1 MLDLA
6 CALVVMASLDDR
18 VAAPSVP
25 GSTLV
30 DRAVAA
36 PGPIPAEVRER
47 FGLKPFYEQCIVWE
61 GLPFVA
67 SGKVDPRALQE
78 AVWLARRML
87 RSRPEIA
94 RAMGANTVRVA
105 IMDVGEVTTDVPE
118 HSDLEPK
125 GYWDMRARGLGATP
139 HRPAVSAGEEN
150 LLTYP
155 GDPYATESIF
165 IHEFAHAIHEMG
177 LSTVDPTFD
186 RRLEAAYDA
195 AMKKGLWQGAYARE
209 NRMEYW
215 AEATQSFFDT
225 NRQNDNQHNHVDTVA
240 ELKEHDPAVWELCME
255 VYGQPWSYTR
265 ADARAGQEHLAGWD
279 PAASPTF
286 VWPDAVREAW
296 RQWELLEQ
304 ARKAGRAG
312 RGRGDG
318 ASAAPEGSS
327 DGDDSQGTEPGTDP
341 GSDPGTDPVTDP
353 SADGASG
360 SEPK

>member
-1 MLDLA
+1 MLRVTCTLA
-6 CALVVMASLDDR
+6 VASFTLADDR
-18 VAAPSVP
+18 PAGSSVP

-30 DRAVAA
+30 DRVVEA
-36 PGPIPAEVRER
+36 PGPIPADVRER

-67 SGKVDPRALQE
+67 SAKVDPRALQE

-94 RAMGANTVRVA
+94 RAMGANKVRVA
-105 IMDVGEVTTDVPE
+105 IMDVTEVTTDVPE

-177 LSTVDPTFD
+177 LSSVDPTFD

-225 NRQNDNQHNHVDTVA
+225 NRENDNQHNHVDTVT
-240 ELKEHDPAVWELCME
+240 ELKEHDPTVWELCME
-255 VYGQPWSYTR
+255 VYGQSWPYTR
-265 ADARAGQEHLAGWD
+265 ADARVGQDHLAGWD
-279 PAASPTF
+279 PAASPAF
-286 VWPDAVREAW
+286 AWADAVREAW

-304 ARKAGRAG
+304 ARKAGRKG
-312 RGRGDG
+312 RTKGEG
-318 ASAAPEGSS
+318 AAPEEAS
-327 DGDDSQGTEPGTDP
+327 DGDDVQEADPGVGGTTGTDP
-341 GSDPGTDPVTDP
+341 
-353 SADGASG
+353 
-360 SEPK
+360 E

>member
-1 MLDLA
+1 MLHLA
-6 CALVVMASLDDR
+6 CALLLIATVDDAVV
-18 VAAPSVP
+18 APSVP

-30 DRAVAA
+30 DRVVAA
-36 PGPIPAEVRER
+36 PGPIPADVRER

-67 SGKVDPRALQE
+67 SAKVDPRALQE

-94 RAMGANTVRVA
+94 RAMGANNVRVA
-105 IMDVGEVTTDVPE
+105 IMDLGEVTTDVPE

-155 GDPYATESIF
+155 GDPYSTESIF

-177 LSTVDPTFD
+177 LSSVDPTFD
-186 RRLEAAYDA
+186 RRLGAAYDA
-195 AMKKGLWQGAYARE
+195 AMKKGLWQGAYASE

-225 NRQNDNQHNHVDTVA
+225 NRENDHQHNHVDTVV
-240 ELKEHDPAVWELCME
+240 ELKEYDPAVWELCME
-255 VYGQPWSYTR
+255 VYGQPWAYTR

-286 VWPDAVREAW
+286 AWADGVREAW

-304 ARKAGRAG
+304 ARAAGRKG
-312 RGRGDG
+312 RGKGGDDG
-318 ASAAPEGSS
+318 AAPGGASQGDDGATKGLGSGS
-327 DGDDSQGTEPGTDP
+327 DGA
-341 GSDPGTDPVTDP
+341 P
-353 SADGASG
+353 SAIP
-360 SEPK
+360 E

>member
-1 MLDLA
+1 MKSFAL
-6 CALVVMASLDDR
+6 ALVLLTVADDR
-18 VAAPSVP
+18 SAKPSVP
-25 GSTLV
+25 GSTLT
-30 DRAVAA
+30 DRVVAT
-36 PGPIPAEVRER
+36 PTPIPVDVRER
-47 FGLKPFYEQCIVWE
+47 FMLAPFYEQCIVWE

-94 RAMGANTVRVA
+94 RAMGANNVRVS
-105 IMDVGEVTTDVPE
+105 IMDIAEVTTDVPE

-125 GYWDMRARGLGATP
+125 GYWDKRARGLGATP
-139 HRPAVSAGEEN
+139 HRPSVSTGEEN

-155 GDPYATESIF
+155 GDPYGTESIF

-177 LSTVDPTFD
+177 LNTVDPTFD

-215 AEATQSFFDT
+215 AEATQSFFST
-225 NRQNDNQHNHVDTVA
+225 NRENDNQHNHVDTVA

-255 VYGQPWSYTR
+255 VYGQPWAYTR

-279 PAASPTF
+279 PATSPTF
-286 VWPDAVREAW
+286 AWSDAVSEAW

-304 ARKAGRAG
+304 VRKAGRDG
-312 RGRGDG
+312 RPDG
-318 ASAAPEGSS
+318 AAAAPEGEA
-327 DGDDSQGTEPGTDP
+327 DKPGTA
-341 GSDPGTDPVTDP
+341 T
-353 SADGASG
+353 DGAKP
-360 SEPK
+360 E

>member
-1 MLDLA
+1 MLRMACTLA
-6 CALVVMASLDDR
+6 VASFTLADDR
-18 VAAPSVP
+18 PAGPSVP

-30 DRAVAA
+30 DRVVVAA
-36 PGPIPAEVRER
+36 GPIAADVRER

-67 SGKVDPRALQE
+67 SAKVDPRALQE

-94 RAMGANTVRVA
+94 RAMGANNVRVA

-177 LSTVDPTFD
+177 LSSVDPTFD

-225 NRQNDNQHNHVDTVA
+225 NRENDNQHNHVDTVT

-255 VYGQPWSYTR
+255 VYGQPWAYTR
-265 ADARAGQEHLAGWD
+265 ADARAGEEHLVGWD
-279 PAASPTF
+279 PATSPTF
-286 VWPDAVREAW
+286 AWSDAVREAW

-304 ARKAGRAG
+304 ARKAGRKG
-312 RGRGDG
+312 RVKGDD
-318 ASAAPEGSS
+318 ASAAPDAAGS
-327 DGDDSQGTEPGTDP
+327 DK
-341 GSDPGTDPVTDP
+341 GSDP
-353 SADGASG
+353 
-360 SEPK
+360 E

>member
-1 MLDLA
+1 MLRMACTLA
-6 CALVVMASLDDR
+6 VASFTLADDR
-18 VAAPSVP
+18 PAGPSVP

-30 DRAVAA
+30 DRVVVAA
-36 PGPIPAEVRER
+36 GPIAADVRER

-67 SGKVDPRALQE
+67 SAKVDPRALQE

-94 RAMGANTVRVA
+94 RAMGANNVRVA

-177 LSTVDPTFD
+177 LSSVDPTFD

-225 NRQNDNQHNHVDTVA
+225 NREND
-240 ELKEHDPAVWELCME
+240 
-255 VYGQPWSYTR
+255 
-265 ADARAGQEHLAGWD
+265 
-279 PAASPTF
+279 
-286 VWPDAVREAW
+286 
-296 RQWELLEQ
+296 
-304 ARKAGRAG
+304 
-312 RGRGDG
+312 
-318 ASAAPEGSS
+318 
-327 DGDDSQGTEPGTDP
+327 
-341 GSDPGTDPVTDP
+341 
-353 SADGASG
+353 
-360 SEPK
+360 

>member
-1 MLDLA
+1 
-6 CALVVMASLDDR
+6 
-18 VAAPSVP
+18 
-25 GSTLV
+25 
-30 DRAVAA
+30 
-36 PGPIPAEVRER
+36 
-47 FGLKPFYEQCIVWE
+47 VWE

-67 SGKVDPRALQE
+67 SAKVDPRALQE

-94 RAMGANTVRVA
+94 RAMGANHVRVA
-105 IMDVGEVTTDVPE
+105 IMDLTEVTTDVPE

-177 LSTVDPTFD
+177 LSSVDPNFD
-186 RRLEAAYDA
+186 RRLEAVYDA

-215 AEATQSFFDT
+215 AEATQSFFNT
-225 NRQNDNQHNHVDTVA
+225 NRENDDQHNHVDTVA
-240 ELKEHDPAVWELCME
+240 ELKEYDPAVWELCME
-255 VYGQPWSYTR
+255 VYGQPWAYTR
-265 ADARAGQEHLAGWD
+265 ADARAGHDHLAGWD

-296 RQWELLEQ
+296 RQWELLER
-304 ARKAGRAG
+304 AREAGRKG
-312 RGRGDG
+312 RAKGDD
-318 ASAAPEGSS
+318 ASAAPRDAAPRDEG
-327 DGDDSQGTEPGTDP
+327 DGTDAAP
-341 GSDPGTDPVTDP
+341 EAAKPDSP
-353 SADGASG
+353 
-360 SEPK
+360 E

>member
-1 MLDLA
+1 MLRMACTLA
-6 CALVVMASLDDR
+6 VASFTLADDR
-18 VAAPSVP
+18 PAGPSVP

-30 DRAVAA
+30 DRVVVAA
-36 PGPIPAEVRER
+36 GPIAADVRER

-67 SGKVDPRALQE
+67 SAKVDPRALQE

-94 RAMGANTVRVA
+94 RAMGANNVRVA

-177 LSTVDPTFD
+177 LSSVDPTFD

-225 NRQNDNQHNHVDTVA
+225 NRENDNQHNHVDTVT

-255 VYGQPWSYTR
+255 VYGQPWAYTR
-265 ADARAGQEHLAGWD
+265 ADARAGEEHLVGWD
-279 PAASPTF
+279 PATSPTF
-286 VWPDAVREAW
+286 AWSDAVREAW

-312 RGRGDG
+312 RGQG
-318 ASAAPEGSS
+318 AGVSAAPEGAS
-327 DGDDSQGTEPGTDP
+327 DGRDAQGADP
-341 GSDPGTDPVTDP
+341 GAGGTV
-353 SADGASG
+353 GAKP
-360 SEPK
+360 E